1 MELIEW
7 VQQIP
12 NHVSRS
18 LQAPISESVSNISF
32 IAAYL
37 AAIYIAS
44 TRQLRLSFLLL
55 IACVFISNSLIYD
68 LVTGWQLHVIYSII
82 YLSALPYINKLR
94 VMLAL
99 FAIASFNILMAWDAA
114 NYAYTETMLYI
125 NYERVTAFLHMLV
138 IGSAAN
144 WRKII
149 ICTHNSV
156 DYLRN
161 IGRNFG
167 YFLHI

>member
-7 VQQIP
+7 AQAFK
-12 NHVSRS
+12 S
-18 LQAPISESVSNISF
+18 LALSQKVTALQNVSNIAYF
-32 IAAYL
+32 AAYL
-37 AAIYIAS
+37 SMIHIAS

-68 LVTGWQLHVIYSII
+68 LVNGWQLHAIYSII

-114 NYAYTETMLYI
+114 NYAHTETMLYN
-125 NYERVTAFLHMLV
+125 NYEHVTAFLHGLV
-138 IGSAAN
+138 ILTSAN
-144 WRKII
+144 WRKAIARI
-149 ICTHNSV
+149 NMAINHIRISAYNSCF
-156 DYLRN
+156 
-161 IGRNFG
+161 I
-167 YFLHI
+167 LHI